1 MNKNEIQKELK
12 GLGYRLKEVSNSKRI
27 VVLVD
32 GVRIPELEK
41 IAEFFSTN
49 IDKGHSALAVS
60 SIGIVEVDGVK
71 ITVKSTSKQGS
82 LSAGIE
88 NEILFIDSINKY
100 SENIIS
106 ISFLGHNKKFTLK
119 NITKAIG
126 VGRNSVGK
134 RKSDVDLLT
143 VNGYIIPI
151 SIKKDNAE
159 VWESADSYWGKKAVQ
174 YTLDLVKSGKI
185 KLIPYGTVNKIK
197 PNFAVKATDEEK
209 KSVVFGSDI
218 LKNKG
223 AVITRTFSKNDF
235 KYDESKSLLTIYC
248 SHIIREL
255 SDVSG
260 YCDVWFLVRNDS
272 TRVTDTI
279 RGIRTVAV
287 FQKRINSNILKIP

>member
-1 MNKNEIQKELK
+1 MDKNEIQNKLK
-12 GLGYRLKEVSNSKRI
+12 GLGYRIKEVSNSKRI
-27 VVLVD
+27 IVLVD
-32 GVRIPELEK
+32 GARLPELEN
-41 IAEFFSTN
+41 IACIFSTN
-49 IDKGHSALAVS
+49 IDRSHSALSVS
-60 SIGIVEVDGVK
+60 SLGLVEVDGIK
-71 ITVKSTSKQGS
+71 ITVKPASKQGT

-88 NEILFIDSINKY
+88 NEMLFIDSINEH
-100 SENIIS
+100 SDNVIA
-106 ISFLGHNKKFTLK
+106 ISFLGYNKKFTVK
-119 NITKAIG
+119 NIVKAVG
-126 VGRNSVGK
+126 VGRNSKGK
-134 RKSDVDLLT
+134 KKSDVDLLT
-143 VNGYIIPI
+143 VKGNIIPI

-174 YTLDLVKSGKI
+174 YVTELVKLGKI
-185 KLIPYGTVNKIK
+185 KLIPYGSINKIQ
-197 PNFAVKATDEEK
+197 PNFAIKATEEEK

-218 LKNKG
+218 LKYKG

-235 KYDESKSLLTIYC
+235 KYDEGKNILSIYC

-255 SDVSG
+255 CDVNG